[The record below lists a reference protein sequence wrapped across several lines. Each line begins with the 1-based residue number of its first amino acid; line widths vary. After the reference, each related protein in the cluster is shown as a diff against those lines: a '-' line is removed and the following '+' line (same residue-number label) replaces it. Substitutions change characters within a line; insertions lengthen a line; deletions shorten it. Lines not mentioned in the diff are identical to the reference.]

1 MRNFLLISLLIYSC
15 TPAHRLTRLV
25 NKYPSLIQKFDTT
38 IYYNTSR
45 VDTSF
50 IFNNSSTTD
59 TFYIQETQTKIFR
72 YFDTLKVFQDSIRD
86 SLIIKTHTI
95 EIKENTKTD
104 KNSESWYDKLV
115 VILIFI
121 TVIMVLYL
129 FRNAI
134 K

>member
-50 IFNNSSTTD
+50 VFNNSSTSD

>member
-38 IYYNTSR
+38 IYYNTIR

-50 IFNNSSTTD
+50 VFNNSSTSD

>member
-50 IFNNSSTTD
+50 VFNNSSTSD
-59 TFYIQETQTKIFR
+59 TFYIQETKTKIFR